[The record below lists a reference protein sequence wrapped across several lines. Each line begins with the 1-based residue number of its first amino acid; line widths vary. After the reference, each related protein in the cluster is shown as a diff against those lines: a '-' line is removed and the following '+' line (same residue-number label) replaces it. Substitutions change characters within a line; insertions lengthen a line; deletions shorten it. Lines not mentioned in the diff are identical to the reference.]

1 VGQKHSRNRERAQA
15 VAPVCLPVVKP
26 GCHAAFL
33 AFAYGAQRPRVVAA
47 APATPVVE
55 DVAVT
60 IAIDC
65 TETAGGKACTQCKT
79 VKPLTEFYLEAGRS
93 TRREAHCK
101 ACNADAG
108 TATADAPGV
117 ALSRYA
123 VVGSLQRGDRP
134 DGTLRAHNDL
144 TRTGIVHRGA
154 VSAAI
159 TGYLNATGA
168 RL

>member
-1 VGQKHSRNRERAQA
+1 MSTKRSRNRHGRAQA

-26 GCHAAFL
+26 LCIGAFL
-33 AFAYGAQRPRVVAA
+33 AFAQRPRVVAD
-47 APATPVVE
+47 PPGS
-55 DVAVT
+55 

-65 TETAGGKACTQCKT
+65 TETAAEAKACTQCGV
-79 VKPLTEFYLEAGRS
+79 VKPLTEFYLATGRS
-93 TRREAHCK
+93 TRREACCK
-101 ACNADAG
+101 ACTAEAG
-108 TATADAPGV
+108 TAAPDAPGV

-168 RL
+168 RR